1 MTRADSHAASAKS
14 LLSSLAVTALPID
27 EVLGDVV
34 AHLRHEANLVLVAP
48 PGAGKTTRLPQALI
62 DRRVVADGQRVLVL
76 EPRRLA
82 ARLAAKRIAAE
93 RGVKLGGEVGYQVRF
108 DDRTSK
114 ASRIVLVT
122 EGILTRRLQTDP
134 SLDGVG
140 AVILDEFHERSIH
153 ADLGLALLREVQQ
166 TIRDDLKIVVM
177 SATLDPAPVQRFLG
191 DCPVVQS
198 QGRAYPVAVEYLARP
213 DARSSADR
221 TVSLVRKA
229 LRAHD
234 RGDVL
239 AFLPG
244 AGEIRRAAASLE
256 GAVSA
261 EVCPLYGDLSPAAQD
276 RAVAVGKG
284 RKVVLAT
291 NIAESSLTIPG
302 VSIVVDSGEQKIARH
317 DPGLGVDRLELAKIS
332 QRSAEQRAGRAGR
345 TGPGFA
351 YRAWTEAAHKLL
363 SVDDQP
369 EILRIDLAGVLVE
382 VLTWSSSDPAA
393 FGWYEPPTEAQLRR
407 AVALLRSLGA
417 LAPEGFRL
425 TDRGRKLARLPLH
438 PRLSALLVTG
448 AERGLLDDAALL
460 AALVSE
466 KDIRRRD
473 RPPEEVASSDLLLRA
488 EAVRAYEADPRGHAA
503 DAYDLVRA
511 SVGQVIKVKERL
523 VHLGRSLASD
533 ADRPSSESDLL
544 RLVLAGFPDRVAR
557 RLSDDRYTVVGGTTA
572 RLSKDSAVHGAELLV
587 AVSVDA
593 GRRGSSA
600 GGFIRWASQI
610 EEAWLRTDTTGV
622 REMSGARWNRNRH
635 AAEATHEVRYL
646 DLVLRRR
653 SANNADP
660 NALSACLA
668 EAAALDLDRALPLT
682 DAVMTFF
689 ARVRFLRDAMPELAL
704 APLGPDD
711 RAALVEALSI
721 GRRSFDELRAVDLV
735 QAFEQRLTRP
745 QSSALSKHA
754 PPALKVPSGSTK
766 RLRYDAEGP
775 PVLAVRLQEVF
786 GLYESPR
793 LADGRVPVK
802 MELLAPNQRPVQVTQ
817 DLASFWAHTYAEV
830 RKELRQR
837 YPKHQWPEDP
847 RDGVAS
853 ARTMRR
859 RKKT

>member
-1 MTRADSHAASAKS
+1 MTRADSCTAVRKKPGK
-14 LLSSLAVTALPID
+14 LAVVTALPID

-34 AHLRHEANLVLVAP
+34 THLRREANLVLIAP

-62 DRRVVADGQRVLVL
+62 DQRVVADDQRVLVL

-134 SLDGVG
+134 SLEGVG

-191 DCPVVQS
+191 DCSVVES
-198 QGRAYPVAVEYLARP
+198 QGRAYPVEVEYLGRP
-213 DARSSADR
+213 DERSSSDR

-229 LRAHD
+229 LRGHQH
-234 RGDVL
+234 GDVL

-244 AGEIRRAAASLE
+244 AAEIRRAAAALE
-256 GAVSA
+256 GAVSV
-261 EVCPLYGDLSPAAQD
+261 EVCPLYGDLAPAAQD
-276 RAVAVGKG
+276 RAVTPGKG

-302 VSIVVDSGEQKIARH
+302 VSIVVDSGEQKISRH
-317 DPGLGVDRLELAKIS
+317 DPGLGVDRLELTKIS
-332 QRSAEQRAGRAGR
+332 QRSAEQRTGRAGR

-363 SVDDQP
+363 PVDDQS
-369 EILRIDLAGVLVE
+369 EILRIDLAGVLIE
-382 VLTWSSSDPAA
+382 VLTWSSSDPAS
-393 FGWYEPPTEAQLRR
+393 FGWYESPTEGQLRR
-407 AVALLRSLGA
+407 GVQLLRSLGA
-417 LAPEGFRL
+417 LTADGFRL

-448 AERGLLDDAALL
+448 AERGHLDDAALL

-466 KDIRRRD
+466 KDIVRRTD
-473 RPPEEVASSDLLLRA
+473 RSQREVASSDLLLRA
-488 EAVRAYEADPRGHAA
+488 EAARAYEADPGHAV
-503 DAYDLVRA
+503 DAYGLQRSA
-511 SVGQVIKVKERL
+511 VGQVVKVKERL
-523 VHLGRSLASD
+523 VRLGRPLASESSKT
-533 ADRPSSESDLL
+533 PSENDLL

-557 RLSDDRYTVVGGTTA
+557 RLSDDRYAVVGGATA
-572 RLSKDSAVHGAELLV
+572 RLSRDSAVHDADLLV
-587 AVSVDA
+587 AVSIDA
-593 GRRGSSA
+593 GRRGSSS
-600 GGFIRWASQI
+600 GGFIRWASQL
-610 EEAWLRTDTTGV
+610 EEDWLRTDTASV
-622 REMSGARWNRNRH
+622 QEVSGARWNRSRL

-653 SANNADP
+653 PAGDADP
-660 NALSACLA
+660 NALSACLT
-668 EAAALDLDRALPLT
+668 EAAMLDIDRALPLT

-689 ARVRFLRDAMPELAL
+689 ARVQFLCGSMPELEL
-704 APLGPDD
+704 TPLGPDD
-711 RAALVEALSI
+711 RSALLDELCL
-721 GRRSFDELRAVDLV
+721 GRRSFSDLKAVDLV
-735 QAFEQRLTRP
+735 QAFERSLTP
-745 QSSALSKHA
+745 KQTSALKKHA
-754 PPALKVPSGSTK
+754 PTSLKVPSGSTK
-766 RLRYDAEGP
+766 RLRYEADGP

-817 DLASFWAHTYAEV
+817 DLASFWANTYSEV

-859 RKKT
+859 RRKA